1 MTETAAARG
10 HDSRYGYG
18 VACLLTA
25 TLFTSTAGIILR
37 LIEQADGWQV
47 LFYRSVSFVAVLLG
61 YIAIRQRGQTL
72 QAFRAVG
79 GPGLVVAVALATAFA
94 TFILALRE
102 TTVANVV
109 FITGTTPFFA
119 ALFAWLALRE
129 PVRPAVWLA
138 MAVAFCG
145 LVIML
150 GGGLARG
157 TMTGNLLAL
166 TCCLCFAVTLVAMRR
181 GKAVD
186 MLPAVCLAG
195 VLVALVSAAMVES
208 FRISAHDLALAVIL
222 GVVQLGFQYILVTA
236 GSRHVPAAEIALIG
250 RTVMVLGPLW
260 VWIGVGEVPSQ
271 ATLIGGAI
279 VLAAVLGQAFWS
291 LRPGAAAR
299 RNNGCPVGP
308 S

>member
-1 MTETAAARG
+1 MAETAATG
-10 HDSRYGYG
+10 SHDSRYGYG
-18 VACLLTA
+18 IACLLTA
-25 TLFTSTAGIILR
+25 TLFTSTAGILLR

-61 YIAIRQRGQTL
+61 YIVLRHRGRSL

-79 GPGLVVAVALATAFA
+79 RPGLVVAVALAAAFS
-94 TFILALRE
+94 TFILALLE
-102 TTVANVV
+102 TTVANVL
-109 FITGTTPFFA
+109 FITSSTPFFA

-129 PVRPAVWLA
+129 PVRHAVWLA
-138 MAVAFCG
+138 MAAAFCG
-145 LVIML
+145 IAIMVA
-150 GGGLARG
+150 GGLARG
-157 TMTGNLLAL
+157 TLSGNLLAL
-166 TCCLCFAVTLVAMRR
+166 ICCLCFAVALVAMRR

-208 FRISAHDLALAVIL
+208 FRVSAHDLALAVTL
-222 GVVQLGFQYILVTA
+222 GVVQLALQYVLVTA

-250 RTVMVLGPLW
+250 RTVVVLGPLW

-271 ATLIGGAI
+271 ATSIGGAI
-279 VLAAVLGQAFWS
+279 VVAAVVGQAVWL
-291 LRPGAAAR
+291 LRAGAAAR
-299 RNNGCPVGP
+299 